1 MKCEGWMVQLQ
12 PTGFPRTR
20 LVACDQVIDERSG
33 LCPYDDGFG
42 GHVRQKDPPQDVAA
56 VKEAE

>member
-1 MKCEGWMVQLQ
+1 MKCEGLMVQLQ

-42 GHVRQKDPPQDVAA
+42 GHIVAQ
-56 VKEAE
+56 KEAE